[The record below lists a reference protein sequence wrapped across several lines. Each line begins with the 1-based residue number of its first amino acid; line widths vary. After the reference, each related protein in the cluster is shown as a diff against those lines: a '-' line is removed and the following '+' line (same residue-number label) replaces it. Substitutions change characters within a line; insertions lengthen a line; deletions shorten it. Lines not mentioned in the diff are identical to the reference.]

1 VAVADNA
8 QETVWSLKT
17 IKVGT
22 LITSV
27 VLLAGSLFFKSV
39 PFTLGVLAGAF
50 LAFINFIL
58 LHRIVVKMTSE
69 TSQEK
74 ILPGLLPLLKFA
86 LLALVVFV
94 LLYSKQVD
102 PIGLVIGLSSIV
114 ITLALMALAK
124 FFWDDPVKKQ

>member
-1 VAVADNA
+1 VAVAYKA

-17 IKVGT
+17 IKGGT

-69 TSQEK
+69 TSQKK